1 MVVWGWRKEG
11 EVGVR
16 RRFEKKK
23 WGREVV
29 CVCVCVCLNAFIGT
43 SYIYVGRN
51 VIS

>member
-1 MVVWGWRKEG
+1 MCMS
-11 EVGVR
+11 VGQAV
-16 RRFEKKK
+16 FSFF
-23 WGREVV
+23 

>member
-1 MVVWGWRKEG
+1 MGPGGCVCVCVLGK
-11 EVGVR
+11 
-16 RRFEKKK
+16 RFSLFFL
-23 WGREVV
+23 